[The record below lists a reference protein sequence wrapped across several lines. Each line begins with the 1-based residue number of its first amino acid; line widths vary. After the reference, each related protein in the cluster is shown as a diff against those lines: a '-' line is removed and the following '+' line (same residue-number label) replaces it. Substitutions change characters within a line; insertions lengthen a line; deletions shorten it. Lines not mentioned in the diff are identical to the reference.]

1 LGAQNVFSRGIVT
14 FPPSASALKTLS
26 AFSSSK
32 TTIESENPSKR
43 GSPTHA
49 DETIRYFLGQALR
62 HLPVED
68 QLLVEQL
75 FWNGTRQDRLAVM
88 LGVSQQ
94 EVSRRKVRVLQ
105 LLRQAL
111 HSSAA
116 LLLSQLGSVC
126 LAILDDLD
134 VILDVDLLW

>member
-1 LGAQNVFSRGIVT
+1 MPMLDAGAEAWGPIGGT
-14 FPPSASALKTLS
+14 A
-26 AFSSSK
+26 
-32 TTIESENPSKR
+32 
-43 GSPTHA
+43 
-49 DETIRYFLGQALR
+49 GQALS

-68 QLLVEQL
+68 QLLIEQL

-94 EVSRRKVRVLQ
+94 AVSRRKVRVLQ

-126 LAILDDLD
+126 LAILGDLD
-134 VILDVDLLW
+134 LILDLDLLW